1 MYDVIIIGAGVIGAS
16 IARELSKYELNTLV
30 LEKENDV
37 GDGASGANSAI
48 IHSGYDPLPSTLKAT
63 FNVKGNAMYDEI
75 AKDLG
80 VEFKRIGSITL
91 ALNMEEKEKL
101 EQLRQRAIKNNVDV
115 KIIEKEELKKIEPSV
130 TSKAVAGLL
139 APSCGII
146 NPFVLVVALMENA
159 IENGIKLNLNEEVIK
174 IERLEKG
181 FKVTTSKTSYVTN
194 YVINA
199 AGINADII
207 NAFVNEKFFTITPKK
222 GEYYVLDHF
231 DNNYVKHTLFS
242 LPSAKGK
249 GVLISPTTSYNYLI
263 GPSSNISSREDVST
277 DSTTLETVLAESYK
291 LIDNVRVDKK
301 IKQFAGIR
309 AVSSTNDFII
319 EETSYHFIN
328 VSGIQSPGL
337 SSAPAIATFVAS
349 LIENKKPNEHFNP
362 KRRPFYQLNKLS
374 FDERCKLIENEPRF
388 SQIVC
393 RCEKVSLMEVIDVI
407 NRPCGAKTIKG
418 VKKRIRPGFGMCQ
431 GGFCE
436 PLILNILSKELKCEK
451 QEIFYGKNGS
461 YILEENKR
469 GTCDEKI

>member
-75 AKDLG
+75 TKDLG

-91 ALNMEEKEKL
+91 ALDMQEKEKL
-101 EQLRQRAIKNNVDV
+101 EQLQQRAIENKVDV
-115 KIIEKEELKKIEPSV
+115 RIIEKEELKEIEPSV

-159 IENGIKLNLNEEVIK
+159 IENGVKLKLDEEVIK

-181 FKVTTSKTSYVTN
+181 FKVVTPKASYITN

-199 AGINADII
+199 AGVNADII
-207 NAFVNEKFFTITPKK
+207 NAFVNENFFTITPKK

-231 DNNYVKHTLFS
+231 DPNYVKHTLFS
-242 LPSAKGK
+242 LPSNKGK
-249 GVLISPTTSYNYLI
+249 GVLVSPTTSYNYLI
-263 GPSSNISSREDVST
+263 GPSSDISSREDIST
-277 DSTTLETVLAESYK
+277 DSDTLKKVLEESYK
-291 LIDNVRVDKK
+291 LVDNIRIDKK

-337 SSAPAIATFVAS
+337 SSAPAIARFVVDM
-349 LIENKKPNEHFNP
+349 IENKKPNLHFNP
-362 KRRPFYQLNKLS
+362 KRRPFYHLNKLD
-374 FDERCKLIENEPRF
+374 FDERCKLIEKEHRF

-407 NRPCGAKTIKG
+407 NRPCGARTIKG

-436 PLILNILSKELKCEK
+436 PLILDILSKELKLEK
-451 QEIFYGKNGS
+451 QKIFYGKNGS
-461 YILEENKR
+461 YILEESNR
-469 GTCDEKI
+469 GTCNE

>member
-75 AKDLG
+75 TKDLG

-91 ALNMEEKEKL
+91 ALDMQEKEKL
-101 EQLRQRAIKNNVDV
+101 EQLQQRAIENKVDV
-115 KIIEKEELKKIEPSV
+115 RIIEKEELKEIEPSV

-159 IENGIKLNLNEEVIK
+159 IENGVKLKLDEEVIK
-174 IERLEKG
+174 IERLEKE
-181 FKVTTSKTSYVTN
+181 FKVVTPKASYITN

-199 AGINADII
+199 AGVNADII

-231 DNNYVKHTLFS
+231 DPNYVKHTLFS
-242 LPSAKGK
+242 LPSNKGK
-249 GVLISPTTSYNYLI
+249 GVLVSPTTSYNYLI
-263 GPSSNISSREDVST
+263 GPSSDISSREDIST
-277 DSTTLETVLAESYK
+277 DSDTLKKVLEESYK
-291 LIDNVRVDKK
+291 LVDNIRIDKK

-337 SSAPAIATFVAS
+337 SSAPAIARFVVDM
-349 LIENKKPNEHFNP
+349 IENKKPNLHFNP
-362 KRRPFYQLNKLS
+362 KRRPFYHLNKLD
-374 FDERCKLIENEPRF
+374 FDERCKLIEKEPRF

-407 NRPCGAKTIKG
+407 NRPCGARTIKG

-436 PLILNILSKELKCEK
+436 PLILDILSKELKLEK
-451 QEIFYGKNGS
+451 QKIFYGKNGS
-461 YILEENKR
+461 YILEESNR
-469 GTCDEKI
+469 GTCNE